1 MVDALSEE
9 LPNYGGRAGHAR
21 CFLHTT
27 NLVAKSLLRAFDVKR
42 GNQLADVELT
52 GEEIRLLRDM
62 EEIAEAELD
71 DDIADNA
78 LDNNLDGLVDETD
91 ELSPDERK
99 ELRMSIRPVQL
110 ALAKVGTS
118 VSFCNVPH

>member
-1 MVDALSEE
+1 M
-9 LPNYGGRAGHAR
+9 
-21 CFLHTT
+21 
-27 NLVAKSLLRAFDVKR
+27 LRAFDVKR

-62 EEIAEAELD
+62 EEIAEAEFAVDVAD
-71 DDIADNA
+71 DTVDDNG
-78 LDNNLDGLVDETD
+78 DGLVDETD
-91 ELSPDERK
+91 ELSPEERK

-118 VSFCNVPH
+118 VSFGNVPH